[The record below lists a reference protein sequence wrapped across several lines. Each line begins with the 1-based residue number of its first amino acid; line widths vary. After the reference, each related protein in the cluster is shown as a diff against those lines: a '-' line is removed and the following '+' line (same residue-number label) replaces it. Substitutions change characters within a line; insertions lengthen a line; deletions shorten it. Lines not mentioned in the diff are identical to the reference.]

1 MKRSTLIKKL
11 DKVFSQYIRTKDAD
25 HRGKVSCY
33 TCGVVKHWKNMDAGH
48 FQSRGKYM
56 TRWEEKNVKPQCKRC
71 NGFRS
76 GEQYLF
82 GLNLDAEYG
91 KGTADDLVYES
102 NQTARFTNDYLL
114 EKIEYYQNKVNKV
127 L

>member
-1 MKRSTLIKKL
+1 
-11 DKVFSQYIRTKDAD
+11 
-25 HRGKVSCY
+25 
-33 TCGVVKHWKNMDAGH
+33 MDAGH

-114 EKIEYYQNKVNKV
+114 EKIEYYQNEVKKV

>member
-1 MKRSTLIKKL
+1 M
-11 DKVFSQYIRTKDAD
+11 
-25 HRGKVSCY
+25 
-33 TCGVVKHWKNMDAGH
+33 
-48 FQSRGKYM
+48 
-56 TRWEEKNVKPQCKRC
+56 
-71 NGFRS
+71 
-76 GEQYLF
+76 F

-114 EKIEYYQNKVNKV
+114 EKIEYYQNEVKKV